1 MEIIIFLIG
10 SLIEYQIWKLEPIH
24 LLLLSLRDH
33 TGLSVT
39 AWEGRAWMEMLIEVS
54 IHPILPYSSGIQL
67 ELEGFLRKQEF
78 IFISVKYVLFKKE
91 TRVESKSM
99 YLFLVGMFC
108 LFSAMSLLL

>member
-10 SLIEYQIWKLEPIH
+10 RLIGYQIWKLEPIH

-39 AWEGRAWMEMLIEVS
+39 AWERRAWMEMLIEVS
-54 IHPILPYSSGIQL
+54 IHPVLPESNGIQL

-78 IFISVKYVLFKKE
+78 IFISVKYVLSKKE
-91 TRVESKSM
+91 TRVEPKSM
-99 YLFLVGMFC
+99 YFFLVGMFY
-108 LFSAMSLLL
+108 LFCAMSYLL